1 MSRTPSIS
9 RRRHAASA
17 LAACSVAL
25 GGLLAAGTP
34 AQAQTSAQPINTVV
48 LHLTGQMNFTFD
60 KTFLKTVKKAKAT
73 LSVKNGAT
81 YVSKTR
87 TATLPIDTTSTIT
100 ASPASADIAA
110 TGTVMIRR
118 KDGRKIVAQDIGLRL
133 RDSGVDL
140 SGTVRGRPG
149 REFAGLTASATISVQ
164 QTDAGYAFVDVQ
176 MLVSPDIAK
185 AAKKAH
191 IKGIVAGAPLGLM
204 TSQFTANL
212 PSFNLPGLGNLIP
225 GLGA

>member
-1 MSRTPSIS
+1 MSSTSSRP
-9 RRRHAASA
+9 RRRTTARTLLASTAA
-17 LAACSVAL
+17 V
-25 GGLLAAGTP
+25 GGLLAAGTT
-34 AQAQTSAQPINTVV
+34 AQAQTSAQPINTAV

-100 ASPASADIAA
+100 ASPASADIGA
-110 TGTVMIRR
+110 TGTVMVRR
-118 KDGRKIVAQDIGLRL
+118 KDGRKIVVQDIGMRL

-140 SGTVRGRPG
+140 AGTVRGRPG

-176 MLVSPDIAK
+176 MLVSPDVAK

-204 TSQFTANL
+204 TAQITANL